1 MGERTEWRGQNES
14 QIIEEKK
21 NGRLIRQ
28 KNGRRKMAE
37 LSHFKTRLLRRKMQ
51 EFKKILGK

>member
-1 MGERTEWRGQNES
+1 MGERTGWRGQNES